1 MGAVAKIVG
10 VALKKEKAE
19 KHIKPKLIAL
29 AADAGIELKL
39 IDPDQSLESQ
49 EPFSVLLHKIRD
61 AGESIYQSSHS
72 FTCFKQA
79 SFEDVPTSIA
89 VFPLSCVLLSF
100 SCHPKLFTRG
110 IRTKETK
117 LQM

>member
-1 MGAVAKIVG
+1 MEPVAKIVG

-39 IDPDQSLESQ
+39 IDPDQSLQSQ

-61 AGESIYQSSHS
+61 VGESIYQSPPTIHQQS
-72 FTCFKQA
+72 A
-79 SFEDVPTSIA
+79 SRTDASSSVA
-89 VFPLSCVLLSF
+89 LS
-100 SCHPKLFTRG
+100 
-110 IRTKETK
+110 
-117 LQM
+117 